1 MRTSAEDLKSSAANL
16 LRVRDNMAR
25 TTEQLRTLNAGLRET
40 RERLERILHPV
51 PVRSVEEQE
60 AIARATKQSGGDLVT
75 H

>member
-1 MRTSAEDLKSSAANL
+1 
-16 LRVRDNMAR
+16 MAR